1 MSTAPLR
8 EKIATVSAELHRLKP
23 MHPSAA
29 EEAAHTDAR
38 IAIIALLSYA
48 TLLEQRRH
56 PIDHHTAAQQ
66 MRHLLGDPTR

>member
-1 MSTAPLR
+1 MSTASLR
-8 EKIATVSAELHRLKP
+8 EKIATVSAELQQIQP
-23 MHPSAA
+23 THPSAA

>member
-8 EKIATVSAELHRLKP
+8 EKIAAASAELHQLRP
-23 MHPSAA
+23 THPSAA

-38 IAIIALLSYA
+38 IAILALLSYA
-48 TLLEQRRH
+48 TLLDQRRH
-56 PIDHHTAAQQ
+56 PLDHHTAAQQ